1 MNKESK
7 KKKNKGYGGYS
18 TGPAKGHLDTQMF
31 PECDGSKFDRN
42 IVKKTVKRRKKHI
55 SPYAFNL
62 KEYKLAGYIHHNMDE
77 NTTLLGKLT
86 SLKEAQDICL
96 GMYGNLPKSGYESMI
111 DAGPIKI
118 GGEYRQYKTYLQNN
132 SGTFRVWTWISQENV
147 PYNREYALAQTKPF
161 APQTYY
167 YFINLDERGS
177 FYADVRNENGK
188 TLFEIRDGDLLAADE
203 SSIFEDG
210 FMKNKNDL
218 AGLKSYLVSIGIMNQ
233 QQVLIKGN

>member
-7 KKKNKGYGGYS
+7 KKKGYGGYS

-31 PECDGSKFDRN
+31 PECEGSKFDRN
-42 IVKKTVKRRKKHI
+42 IVKKTVKRRKKNI

-62 KEYKLAGYIHHNMDE
+62 KEYKLAGYIHHNIDE
-77 NTTLLGKLT
+77 NTTLVGKLT
-86 SLKEAQDICL
+86 SLKEAQNICL
-96 GMYGNLPKSGYESMI
+96 NMHGQLPKAGYESMI
-111 DAGPIKI
+111 DTGSIKI
-118 GGEYRQYKTYLQNN
+118 GREYRKYRTYLQNN
-132 SGTFRVWTWISQENV
+132 SGTFRVWTWLSQENV
-147 PYNREYALAQTKPF
+147 PHNREYALAQTKPL

-177 FYADVRNENGK
+177 FYADVRNQNDK
-188 TLFEIRDGDLLAADE
+188 TLFEIRDGDLLAEDE

-210 FMKNKNDL
+210 FMKDKNDL
-218 AGLKSYLVSIGIMNQ
+218 AGLKSYLVSLKIMNP